1 MLARKRY
8 EAVYMRSVVANNW
21 AMYVYGGRERNITE
35 RALKE
40 FGY

>member
-1 MLARKRY
+1 MELLARKRY
-8 EAVYMRSVVANNW
+8 EAVHMRSVVVHNW
-21 AMYVYGGRERNITE
+21 AMYVRRERNITE